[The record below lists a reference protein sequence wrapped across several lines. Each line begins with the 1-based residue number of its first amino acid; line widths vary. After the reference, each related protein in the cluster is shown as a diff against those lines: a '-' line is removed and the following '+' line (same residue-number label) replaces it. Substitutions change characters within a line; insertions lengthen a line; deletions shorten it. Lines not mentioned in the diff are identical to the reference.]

1 MKQPKTVFME
11 MFSDTNTFASKLVS
25 GRLTRKNMWSYFLD
39 KSHKKDRSQQKSL
52 FIKQKE
58 NWSVKQTKSNFLIS
72 DGIPLGH
79 IKSQTSLALGK

>member
-1 MKQPKTVFME
+1 MKHPKTVFME

-58 NWSVKQTKSNFLIS
+58 CKTNKIQFSHLRRDTFGAYKISNEFSV
-72 DGIPLGH
+72 G
-79 IKSQTSLALGK
+79 